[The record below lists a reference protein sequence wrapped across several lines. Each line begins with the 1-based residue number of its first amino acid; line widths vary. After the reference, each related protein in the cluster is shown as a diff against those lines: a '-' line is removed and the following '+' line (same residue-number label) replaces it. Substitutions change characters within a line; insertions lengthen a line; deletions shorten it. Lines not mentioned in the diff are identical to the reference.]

1 MANAESKLGSVRRA
15 VAGDEELIRGV
26 RLAAL
31 ADAPAAF
38 ESTLERER
46 TRTEAEWRT
55 WIEGGAVFVLE
66 RADGACG
73 IVAGVPHTSEPAAV
87 FLVSMWVAPAV
98 RGTGAGDQLVA
109 AVLDWAA
116 ARGARE
122 VCLHVTQGNARAQAF
137 YLKNGFQLTGEELVR
152 QRDGTIELE
161 MRRPVGVRS

>member
-15 VAGDEELIRGV
+15 VPGDEAIIRRV

-31 ADAPAAF
+31 ADQPAAF

-55 WIEGGAVFVLE
+55 WIERGAIFVLE
-66 RADGACG
+66 RPDGACG
-73 IVAGVPHTSEPAAV
+73 IAAGIPHTTEPAAV
-87 FLVSMWVAPAV
+87 FLVSMWVAPVA

-109 AVLDWAA
+109 AVLDWAES
-116 ARGARE
+116 RGAHE

-137 YLKNGFQLTGEELVR
+137 YVRNGFRLTGEELVR

-161 MRRPVGVRS
+161 MRRPVGGRG

>member
-15 VAGDEELIRGV
+15 VPGDEEIIRRV
-26 RLAAL
+26 RLAGL
-31 ADAPAAF
+31 SDAPAAF
-38 ESTLERER
+38 ESTFERER

-55 WIEGGAVFVLE
+55 WIERGAVFVLE
-66 RADGACG
+66 RADGTCG
-73 IVAGVPHTSEPAAV
+73 IVAGVPHTTEPAAV
-87 FLVSMWVAPAV
+87 FLVSMWVAPAA

-109 AVLDWAA
+109 AVLDWAE

-137 YLKNGFQLTGEELVR
+137 YLRNGFRLTGEELVR

-161 MRRPVGVRS
+161 MRRPVGGRG